1 MSQFSN
7 TAIPN
12 SQIESSPEQSEFLN
26 YVHDQR
32 KNLEKLESKIS
43 IPTFSISD
51 QIEYSPRMRK
61 IKDLILQIS
70 DTQVPVL
77 ITGESGV
84 GKEIIARYIHSTS
97 NLNSG
102 PFIAVNC
109 AALPSN
115 LLESELFGHEK
126 GSFTGAHT
134 RHIGKFEQAN
144 MGTILL
150 DEITEMD
157 LNLQSK
163 LLRVLQ
169 EKEIDRVGG
178 VSPIPIKTRIIAT
191 SNRDISKAVANGH
204 FRQDLYYRL
213 HVIHIQIPPLR
224 ERLGEIIPLA
234 NYFLKSYCLQFGRTT
249 PQINTHAEHQLKT
262 YGWPGNIRELQ
273 NTIQRA
279 ILLSSNNIIS
289 GEDLNL
295 IPPIDTN
302 ELDSWTKHLPIGNP
316 LRDVETQFILATL
329 KHHEGNR
336 THAAKTLGISLRTL
350 RNKINEFHSEG
361 LNVTSPGK
369 KKI

>member
-1 MSQFSN
+1 MNHSSN
-7 TAIPN
+7 TAISN
-12 SQIESSPEQSEFLN
+12 EKVQEKTDQNEFLN
-26 YVHDQR
+26 FVQDQK
-32 KNLEKLESKIS
+32 KNFEKIENKLNT
-43 IPTFSISD
+43 PTFSLSE
-51 QIEYSPRMRK
+51 QIEYSPRMAK

-77 ITGESGV
+77 ISGESGV
-84 GKEIIARYIHSTS
+84 GKEIIARYIHTTS
-97 NLNSG
+97 KSNAG
-102 PFIAVNC
+102 PFVAVNC

-134 RHIGKFEQAN
+134 RHIGKFEQSN

-178 VSPIPIKTRIIAT
+178 MSPIPIKTRIIAT
-191 SNRDISKAVANGH
+191 SNRDISKVVASGQ

-224 ERLGEIIPLA
+224 ERPGEIIPLA
-234 NYFLKSYCLQFGRTT
+234 NYFLKNYCIQFGRIA
-249 PQINTHAEHQLKT
+249 PQINPQAEHQLKS

-279 ILLSSNNIIS
+279 ILLAKNNVIS
-289 GEDLNL
+289 AEDLNL
-295 IPPIDTN
+295 VPTTENCEFDT
-302 ELDSWTKHLPIGNP
+302 WMKHLPIGNP

-329 KHHEGNR
+329 RHHDGNR

-361 LNVTSPGK
+361 LSVTSPGK
-369 KKI
+369 KKV